1 MTTQNK
7 YVMQEQVRGLIPSIM
22 RYETGR
28 RSRLSDTGMY
38 LLSSSIVV
46 SVYLLAMALS
56 AD

>member
-7 YVMQEQVRGLIPSIM
+7 YVMQEQVRGLIPSLM
-22 RYETGR
+22 HYGSDR
-28 RSRLSDTGMY
+28 RSRLTDTGMY

-56 AD
+56 VD

>member
-7 YVMQEQVRGLIPSIM
+7 YVMKEQVRGLIPSIM
-22 RYETGR
+22 RYESDR
-28 RSRLSDTGMY
+28 RSRLTDTGMY

-56 AD
+56 VD

>member
-22 RYETGR
+22 RYESDR
-28 RSRLSDTGMY
+28 RSRLTDTVMY

>member
-7 YVMQEQVRGLIPSIM
+7 FVMQEQVRGLIPSIM
-22 RYETGR
+22 RYESDR
-28 RSRLSDTGMY
+28 RSRLTDTGMY